1 MTKVILCVTEG
12 EKTEVKIIPQLQ
24 KHFMTQDKLEIISFE
39 AEIYQFYRQ
48 IKEEILSKYVDTFA
62 ILQERHPEHPIFQ
75 EYNRSDIAEI
85 YLFFDYDGHATQAND
100 QAIIDML
107 SYFNDET
114 DMGKLYISYPMIEAF
129 KDPLLNPPSHIPKKS
144 LISSGSQYKKIVN
157 QQQTNQNFHKIGSLQ
172 KSDWEQQLILHLKTG
187 HFITQQLFT
196 LPDYKT
202 VSSTLNQPS
211 IFYHQK
217 TQYIDTTKEIAILSV
232 IPFFLVEYLGKP
244 LLESW
249 QSLDTANT

>member
-24 KHFMTQDKLEIISFE
+24 KHFMTHDKLEIISFK
-39 AEIYQFYRQ
+39 AEIYQFYRH
-48 IKEEILSKYVDTFA
+48 IKDLNDVFLDTFA
-62 ILQERHPEHPIFQ
+62 LLKMRHPQDDIFKK
-75 EYNRSDIAEI
+75 YNRSDIAEI

-114 DMGKLYISYPMIEAF
+114 NMGKLYVSYPMIEAF
-129 KDPLLNPPSHIPKKS
+129 KDPLPSLPSNLPKKL
-144 LISSGSQYKKIVN
+144 LISLGSQYKTNVN

-172 KSDWEQQLILHLKTG
+172 KRDWEQQLILHLKTG
-187 HFITQQLFT
+187 HFITQRLFT

-202 VSSTLNQPS
+202 VISALNQVN
-211 IFYHQK
+211 IFHHQK
-217 TQYIDTTKEIAILSV
+217 TQYIDITKEIAILSV
-232 IPFFLVEYLGKP
+232 LPFFLVEYLGKP
-244 LLESW
+244 LLENW
-249 QSLDTANT
+249 QSLDTVNT